1 MRVLVVAAHPDDEAL
16 GCGGTAARHAAEGA
30 EVNFLIV
37 AEGVT
42 SRDMTRDA
50 VMRTEELDALRAA
63 ATKATAILGA
73 AQPPVFAGLP
83 DQRLDTV
90 PFLDVVKHIERM
102 LDATQPDLVY
112 THHGGDLNAD
122 HRIVHQAVL
131 TAARPL
137 PGSVAAA
144 VCGWETLSSTEWASP
159 GTGPTFSPQRFVELS
174 AEQMQLKLEA
184 LHCYDTEMRPFP
196 HARSYE
202 AVEALARLRGAQ
214 SGRALAEAFTVVRQ
228 IV

>member
-1 MRVLVVAAHPDDEAL
+1 MRVLVVAAHPDDEVL

-30 EVNFLIV
+30 EVHFLIL

-42 SRDMTRDA
+42 SRDTTRDTA
-50 VMRTEELDALRAA
+50 MRAEELESLRAA
-63 ATKATAILGA
+63 ATKATSILGA
-73 AQPPVFAGLP
+73 AQPPVFGGLP

-90 PFLDVVKHIERM
+90 PLLDVVKQVER
-102 LDATQPDLVY
+102 AFETSRPDVVY
-112 THHGGDLNAD
+112 THHGGDLNVD

-137 PGSVAAA
+137 PGGRVST

-159 GTGPTFSPQRFVELS
+159 GTGPAFSPQRFVELS

-184 LHCYDTEMRPFP
+184 LRCYDAEMRPFP

-202 AVEALARLRGAQ
+202 TVEALARLRGAQ
-214 SGRALAEAFTVVRQ
+214 SGRTLAEAFTVVRE